1 LRLDIVAS
9 EHLQKA
15 VPSQP
20 QIVTDIDAGRD
31 LVFSDDLIIAV
42 MPLTNPRLRKLQVVV

>member
-1 LRLDIVAS
+1 MRLAIVAY
-9 EHLQKA
+9 EHLHKA
-15 VPSQP
+15 VPLHP

-31 LVFSDDLIIAV
+31 IMFSDDLIIAV